1 MPASFIGEL
10 ILQPIL
16 EFIFHFVGYYIGRV
30 VVPIFSFGR
39 IKCDRITADTPRRKL
54 KWGGSFHRRGQ
65 QIYMTAEATAG
76 VGVIFVVLVVAGG
89 FLIYYLRA

>member
-1 MPASFIGEL
+1 MPASIIAEF

-16 EFIFHFVGYYIGRV
+16 EFIFHVVCYYIRRV
-30 VVPIFSFGR
+30 VVPVFSFGR

-65 QIYMTAEATAG
+65 QVYLTAEATSG
-76 VGVIFVVLVVAGG
+76 VGLLFLVLVVAGG